1 MRKPTFGLA
10 TWTAFLIFA
19 AFGSASAQLPEHNP
33 SPAAYVQRVGGGATL
48 VQSGQ
53 LVLDG
58 HRLNCRASPTV
69 LDPNLNDY
77 AASYP
82 QFVILN
88 MSHIRK
94 VSTPVKLWI
103 YTHECGHL
111 FGGRDEAKADCF
123 AVRRGRAAGWL
134 KPEGLQQVCEFI
146 KAANADAMHL
156 AGPDRC
162 TMMQACWRQA
172 PKPRANP

>member
-1 MRKPTFGLA
+1 MTLH
-10 TWTAFLIFA
+10 
-19 AFGSASAQLPEHNP
+19 SASAQPSERNP
-33 SPAAYVQRVGGGATL
+33 SPEAYVQRVGGGATL

-58 HRLNCRASPTV
+58 HHLTCRGSPTV

-82 QFVILN
+82 RFVILN
-88 MSHIRK
+88 MSYVRK
-94 VSTPVKLWI
+94 VATPVKLWI